1 MSVLESLP
9 RALSEVADADESM
22 APTPELSTPSTPAE
36 ELTDANVNL
45 EPELA
50 IVKSAG
56 AEPELWTSLDLV
68 FSVKSVALE
77 LYTNDAVTQQ
87 DLKANSIARFTL
99 VKSQLGLKMLSDGA
113 MEAEFSLKTIAFM
126 STRAGGSAFRDII
139 PATDHGGNQV
149 YVKGWKP
156 ALMCS
161 MLQYTKSGGA
171 DGSALAIATVDSPR
185 FILAVDPL
193 AALLAFAISP
203 FKKSADAEP
212 EPSPEEPQDL
222 VEGPAKQ
229 SGALAFR
236 VEIISAT
243 VIVLANDADQRSQA
257 IQLEIKEVLLSQ
269 QSILALKIDQLGMS
283 FGRMDK
289 PKDRVTF
296 LDQLN
301 VALSLDTRRRGSQQ
315 MTSFEVEIP
324 DPVIFRASYTDIML
338 IMDIVNKA
346 IAAAGKALT
355 PDSAAQPGRRDS
367 VSGTRRTSDARRRS
381 SVGDALSELTST
393 AIVPAKTTTAR
404 RSSVSKR
411 RRSLESSK
419 VLVTKEQ
426 VSQMA
431 GRSLTPQLK
440 VRINGF
446 QFVLVG
452 DLQETPMVHLSTT
465 EFAVMVNDWSG
476 DVSAHATSRDR
487 VDPRR

>member
-1 MSVLESLP
+1 
-9 RALSEVADADESM
+9 
-22 APTPELSTPSTPAE
+22 
-36 ELTDANVNL
+36 
-45 EPELA
+45 
-50 IVKSAG
+50 
-56 AEPELWTSLDLV
+56 
-68 FSVKSVALE
+68 
-77 LYTNDAVTQQ
+77 
-87 DLKANSIARFTL
+87 
-99 VKSQLGLKMLSDGA
+99 
-113 MEAEFSLKTIAFM
+113 
-126 STRAGGSAFRDII
+126 
-139 PATDHGGNQV
+139 
-149 YVKGWKP
+149 
-156 ALMCS
+156 

-193 AALLAFAISP
+193 AALLEFAISP

-212 EPSPEEPQDL
+212 EPLPEEPQDL

-355 PDSAAQPGRRDS
+355 PESATQSGRRDS

-381 SVGDALSELTST
+381 SVGDALSESTST
-393 AIVPAKTTTAR
+393 AMVPAKTTTR
-404 RSSVSKR
+404 RSSISKR

-426 VSQMA
+426 VGRGA
-431 GRSLTPQLK
+431 GRRLTPQLK

-476 DVSAHATSRDR
+476 DVSAHVTSRDR
-487 VDPRR
+487 ADPRR